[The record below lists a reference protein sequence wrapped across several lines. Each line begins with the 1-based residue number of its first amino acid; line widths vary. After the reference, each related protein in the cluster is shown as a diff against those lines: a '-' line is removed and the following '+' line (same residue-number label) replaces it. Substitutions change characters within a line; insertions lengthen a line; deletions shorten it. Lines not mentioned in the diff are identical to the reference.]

1 MKKILIGI
9 LVAGV
14 VAGMNSWFVVQQ
26 TEQALVVRFGKVNRV
41 VQEAGLYIKTPFV
54 DEVRY
59 FDNRLLDFDAPPKEV
74 IARGSK
80 PIVIDA
86 FLRYRIND
94 PLKFYQNVRNE
105 RIIRDRLN
113 TNVEAS
119 LLQVIEGVYLEDLLS
134 DKREEIMQQI
144 QDVVTK
150 RTAGTGGKKLG
161 IEIVDVRIKRTD
173 LPKAN
178 SQAIYKRMQ
187 TEREREAKE
196 FRAKGAEEAQKIR
209 SRADKD
215 RTILIAEAKKESEIL
230 RGEGDAKAV
239 KIFADAFGRDKE
251 FFEFYRSM
259 QVYKNV
265 LKKGDTKLI
274 LSPDTEFLKYLK

>member
-14 VAGMNSWFVVQQ
+14 IAGMNSWFIVQQ
-26 TEQALVVRFGKVNRV
+26 TEQALVVRFGRVERV
-41 VQEAGLYIKTPFV
+41 VKEAGFYMKTPFV
-54 DEVRY
+54 DEVKY

-74 IARGSK
+74 IAKGSK

-86 FLRYRIND
+86 FLRYKIND

-105 RIIRDRLN
+105 RTIRDRLN

-119 LLQVIEGVYLEDLLS
+119 LLQVIEGAYLEDLLS
-134 DKREEIMQQI
+134 NKREAIMQQI

-150 RTAGTGGKKLG
+150 RTAETEGKKLG

-196 FRAKGAEEAQKIR
+196 YRAKGAEEAQKIR
-209 SRADKD
+209 SRANKD
-215 RTILIAEAKKESEIL
+215 RTVLIAEAKKKSEIL

-265 LKKGDTKLI
+265 LKKENTRII